1 MSDVERAQ
9 YLMRDTF
16 QLIDRA
22 YNSDAPPG
30 WRGHSATEPLI
41 LGVAMGR
48 AVCLLGG
55 VEVSDEAFM
64 TGLVKMLQTDPP
76 ITVGE
81 ST

>member
-1 MSDVERAQ
+1 MSDVAKAQ

-22 YNSDAPPG
+22 YNSDAPTG
-30 WRGHSATEPLI
+30 WQGHSATEPLI

-48 AVCLLGG
+48 AVCQLGG

-64 TGLVKMLQTDPP
+64 SGLVKMLQADPP
-76 ITVGE
+76 LVVP
-81 ST
+81 S